1 MRKLGE
7 ACGDE
12 SEVKSLMRFQAVIRS
27 IFRNILSSYNFEAKY
42 FLIIKFHERSL
53 RVLCLI
59 LKSVDVKSPEKDL
72 KRPKINRDE
81 LC

>member
-53 RVLCLI
+53 RVL
-59 LKSVDVKSPEKDL
+59 
-72 KRPKINRDE
+72 
-81 LC
+81 

>member
-1 MRKLGE
+1 MECDKRYIGSMEIQRVYVRKLGE

-53 RVLCLI
+53 RVL
-59 LKSVDVKSPEKDL
+59 
-72 KRPKINRDE
+72 
-81 LC
+81 